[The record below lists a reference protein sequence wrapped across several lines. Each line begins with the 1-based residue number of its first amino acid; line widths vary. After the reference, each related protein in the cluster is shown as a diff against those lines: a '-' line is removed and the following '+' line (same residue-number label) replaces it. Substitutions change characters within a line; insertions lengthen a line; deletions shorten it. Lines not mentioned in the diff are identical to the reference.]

1 LRATFVDL
9 GLRLGFAGTDATGQV
24 VAHHLAG
31 YGALPSLA
39 SADLG
44 FICRGLLAEC
54 SAVRRAP
61 VGVVL
66 LPQR

>member
-1 LRATFVDL
+1 MVALHSF
-9 GLRLGFAGTDATGQV
+9 GFAGTDATGQV
-24 VAHHLAG
+24 VAHDLAG
-31 YGALPSLA
+31 YSAPASLP

-54 SAVRRAP
+54 SAVRRVP

-66 LPQR
+66 LSQG